1 MRSPRAFHNEQ
12 YSESHND
19 TSLTAFL
26 PGAFLVAADF
36 ALPVA
41 AGLRLQAISV
51 TAEHNLLPEANRV
64 QKSVTIYK

>member
-1 MRSPRAFHNEQ
+1 VRSPRAFHNEQ

-36 ALPVA
+36 ALA

-51 TAEHNLLPEANRV
+51 TAEHNLLPKANRV